1 VSVGILLGFEQF
13 TSGLPRK
20 LEARRYF
27 VNVRRLMIFLVT
39 GLGLNAYAQI
49 ACTGEKSKVP
59 VFKNVVIVVEE
70 NQSFEDVIRKDSK
83 MPYLNDLAARG
94 GLAHRYYANTHP
106 SINDYFILTAGR
118 RGTSLPYALADTF
131 GGIVKGDNVASILT
145 RHEKSWKTYAENLPR
160 TGYVED
166 GGDPHGL
173 YVKRHNPF
181 AYLKSVVEPASG
193 LSQRE
198 NIVPFK
204 QFAADLKDNKLPNYS
219 FVVPNLVNDAHDNPK
234 TRGGAACGG
243 EESLQVADDWLKK
256 NIKPLL
262 DSESFQKDGLL
273 IIVFDEACDKG
284 SKKDGSLGPKQSG
297 GGGGHIAGV
306 LVGAHLPETG
316 CVSDTIFHHESILRL
331 SLRALGVEEFP
342 GAAATAPDLGE
353 FFVAE
358 H

>member
-13 TSGLPRK
+13 TSGLRRK

-27 VNVRRLMIFLVT
+27 VNVRRLMILFVA
-39 GLGLNAYAQI
+39 GLGLNAHAQI

-106 SINDYFILTAGR
+106 SINNYFILTAGR
-118 RGTSLPYALADTF
+118 RGTTLPYGLADTF
-131 GGIVKGDNVASILT
+131 GGIVSGDNVASILT
-145 RHEKSWKTYAENLPR
+145 RHDKSWKAYAENLPR
-160 TGYVED
+160 MGYVGD
-166 GGDPHGL
+166 GGDPQGL

-181 AYLKSVVEPASG
+181 AYLKSVVDPASG

-234 TRGGAACGG
+234 TRRLARCGD

-262 DSESFQKDGLL
+262 DSESFQEDGLL
-273 IIVFDEACDKG
+273 IIVFDEACDTG